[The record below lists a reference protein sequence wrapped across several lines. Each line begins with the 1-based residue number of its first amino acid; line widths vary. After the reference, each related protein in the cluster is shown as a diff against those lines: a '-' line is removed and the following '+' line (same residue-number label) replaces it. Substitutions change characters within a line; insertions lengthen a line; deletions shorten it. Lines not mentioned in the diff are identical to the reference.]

1 MRYLYTVGSEI
12 LSALETWETAPLV
25 EKTPC
30 FSKAEI
36 TSIFSSEVVLDG
48 DTGIFEIVELIML
61 SVILFIELSSVS
73 VYGDLS
79 FWGKRLNA
87 SSLCRANL

>member
-1 MRYLYTVGSEI
+1 MKSNEKLKKYI
-12 LSALETWETAPLV
+12 PLV
-25 EKTPC
+25 D
-30 FSKAEI
+30 FI
-36 TSIFSSEVVLDG
+36 SSACGNAFEVVLDG

-87 SSLCRANL
+87 SNRLFICLFNSIIIEGS